1 MNKLLILR
9 NKSDRDRLAKILTE
23 RGVKVNHDSGG
34 RALVVDVPEDSKSL
48 NNLPE
53 GVRVEDMK
61 TGASALPRANQ
72 NERIF
77 LEALSLRQT
86 ANFTRTLNR
95 FKPGESPEEKQL
107 LEAPHFFDE
116 ELGDWQ

>member
-1 MNKLLILR
+1 MHKLLVLQ
-9 NKSDRDRLAKILTE
+9 NKSDRDRLAKTLTE
-23 RGVKVNHDSGG
+23 RGVKVSHDSGG
-34 RALVVDVPEDSKSL
+34 RALVVDVPKDSDSL
-48 NNLPE
+48 KNLPA
-53 GVRVEDMK
+53 GVRVEDLK
-61 TGASALPRANQ
+61 TGSKALPRANQ

-86 ANFTRTLNR
+86 ANFAKKLKK

-116 ELGDWQ
+116 EQGDWQ